1 VVTQDPFQKTS
12 VIKQHIKK
20 LGEEQKAFIDD
31 LVLVIV
37 KGLFFLRTFENI
49 QMR

>member
-12 VIKQHIKK
+12 IILQHIKK

-31 LVLVIV
+31 LVPIIM
-37 KGLFFLRTFENI
+37 KGLFFLSTIENI
-49 QMR
+49 WMR